1 MFNLVIELLTDIIG
15 IFNVF
20 IPFLLIMNLISSML
34 WGEK

>member
-1 MFNLVIELLTDIIG
+1 MFDLVISLLVDLVG
-15 IFNVF
+15 IFNIF